1 MLKKTF
7 ETTNDWTLFLARV
20 TLGAVMF
27 PHGAQKVLGW
37 FGGYGPAVTAGFM
50 VQKLGIPAP
59 LAYLN
64 FAAEFLG
71 AILLVFGLL
80 GRLSAVGIGV
90 SMAVAAVLVHGSNGF
105 FMNWTGAQAGEG
117 FEFHLIAIALSA
129 IIAIKG
135 SGALSLDGW
144 IAKRLGAS
152 AKQTQTPHSTK
163 GLQQG

>member
-7 ETTNDWTLFLARV
+7 ETTNDWTLLLARL

-37 FGGYGPAVTAGFM
+37 FGGYGLAGTAGFM
-50 VQKLGIPAP
+50 TQKLGIPAP

-71 AILLVFGLL
+71 AILLGFGLL
-80 GRLSAVGIGV
+80 GRLSALGIGV

-105 FMNWTGAQAGEG
+105 FMNWTGTQTGEG
-117 FEFHLIAIALSA
+117 YEFHLLAIALSA
-129 IIAIKG
+129 LIAIKG
-135 SGALSLDGW
+135 SGALSVDRW
-144 IAKRLGAS
+144 IAGRLS
-152 AKQTQTPHSTK
+152 VNRTQPHSAHSAP
-163 GLQQG
+163 GLQQA